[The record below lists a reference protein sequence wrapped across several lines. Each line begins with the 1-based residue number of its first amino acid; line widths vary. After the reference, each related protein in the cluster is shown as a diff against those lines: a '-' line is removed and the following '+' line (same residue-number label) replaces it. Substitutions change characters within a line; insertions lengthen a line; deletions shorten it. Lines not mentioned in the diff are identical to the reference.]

1 MLGPASPS
9 APPRFSVSMLPVDAD
24 PAERDF
30 VRLLERALAPSF
42 TLVRRLGAGA
52 MGSVYLARD
61 PVLKRLVAVKVMAP
75 ALASDPQAR
84 ARFEREAQTVASISH
99 PNVVA
104 VYSVGTLENGV
115 PFLVMQYV
123 EGKTMAERIA
133 EGGPLDAPTAKRVL
147 GEVASAL
154 AAAHRKGVIH
164 RDIKPSN
171 ILWDDETGRALVTDF
186 GIAAVKPHGDKAEA
200 QKLTQTGMAIGT
212 PAYMSP
218 EQVLGEEV
226 TEKTDVY
233 SLGVLGY
240 EMLIADGPYQLSKP
254 GEAMAAHLRD
264 EPRKLSKMRA
274 DVDPEVE
281 RLLEDCLT
289 KDPERRPTAQEAE
302 ERIMHGASILLE
314 WPPPGLEHLRD
325 KFQRALRPTALGGA
339 LVGVPL
345 VLLSVFDRGSYVRDL
360 LPPIE
365 FILAIAW
372 LGFFVFL
379 AGCLRL
385 LMFFRA
391 AGKAIDTG
399 FHWGTIAETV
409 ADERG
414 DTGSLITGGKEYAT
428 LTPARR
434 SRLRTLRVVGAACLL
449 LAAVTPILGFAAGVI
464 AAARFEPG
472 PTVVLWTGLI
482 VPVLF
487 ATIWALLV
495 SYENRTMLAARS
507 RRLALSSVHER
518 PTELAAAWTDTFN
531 QVRLGQ
537 RMGPGPAGHRTRVW
551 RTVVT
556 ATALAAFVALV
567 GDLLIVIAAVSQM
580 FGMTQLPYYGNTR
593 AKVHRVQRLASYR
606 VPADSSITP
615 LRAGQALYAVARTG
629 PGRSGMDWSRPPSI
643 QLPSFNLPEESPPF
657 GSKSGV
663 VDAFGPAA
671 RRSLTD
677 AQRRYLSTVSR
688 NPALAEFRLAANAP
702 HLDMGAALFE
712 VPTGSR
718 LSILELPI
726 VSFSGIRT
734 AATSNIAA
742 AALDLAGG
750 QREDAERRLREV
762 LSVGFLLM
770 NDGRSTLESLIGAAI
785 VNVGREALQSFYE
798 ATGRVA
804 EARAV
809 SAESDPS
816 FDMLGE
822 LDRRRVP
829 PNEVYAALRRIIL
842 DTTELRGLRWE
853 MLMNY
858 SYAAC
863 SDPRQMIF
871 GPDARHRA
879 AIDSARA
886 SLVRNSSD
894 SLVFAFAELPL
905 DERRMTRDGV
915 PLVRERLTVSGWIGS
930 RLTGHNVFS
939 TCAGILGL
947 N

>member
-75 ALASDPQAR
+75 AVASDPQAR

-171 ILWDDETGRALVTDF
+171 ILWDDETGRALVSDF
-186 GIAAVKPHGDKAEA
+186 GIAAVKHHDKADS

-240 EMLIADGPYQLSKP
+240 EMLIGDGPYQLAKP

-289 KDPERRPTAQEAE
+289 KDPERRPSAQEAE

-314 WPPPGLEHLRD
+314 WPPPGLEHLPD
-325 KFQRALRPTALGGA
+325 KFQRAIRLTALGGA

-365 FILAIAW
+365 FILAIAS
-372 LGFFVFL
+372 LGFFVFV
-379 AGCLRL
+379 AGCARL

-409 ADERG
+409 ADQRG

-434 SRLRTLRVVGAACLL
+434 SRLRRMRVIGAACLL
-449 LAAVTPILGFAAGVI
+449 LAAIIPILGFAAGVI
-464 AAARFEPG
+464 AAARFEAG
-472 PTVVLWTGLI
+472 PTVVLWTSLI
-482 VPVLF
+482 VPLLL
-487 ATIWALLV
+487 ATAWALLV
-495 SYENRTMLAARS
+495 SYENRTLLAARS

-537 RMGPGPAGHRTRVW
+537 RMGPGPAGHRVRVW
-551 RTVVT
+551 RTVATVT
-556 ATALAAFVALV
+556 VVAAVIALV
-567 GDLLIVIAAVSQM
+567 GDVLIVIAAISQM
-580 FGMTQLPYYGNTR
+580 FGMTQMPYYGNTR
-593 AKVHRVQRLASYR
+593 AKVHRVQRLAAYR
-606 VPADSSITP
+606 VPVDSSISP

-629 PGRSGMDWSRPPSI
+629 AGGRPPQRFEAKPTI
-643 QLPSFNLPEESPPF
+643 QIPPFSLPDAPPPF
-657 GSKSGV
+657 GNGSRLA
-663 VDAFGPAA
+663 DAFAVAA
-671 RRSLTD
+671 RRALTD
-677 AQRRYLSTVSR
+677 DQRRYLSAASR
-688 NPALAEFRLAANAP
+688 NPALAEFRLAAAAP
-702 HLDMGAALFE
+702 HLDIWAALYE
-712 VPTGSR
+712 IPPGSR
-718 LSILELPI
+718 MSIMDLP
-726 VSFSGIRT
+726 VLQFSGIRT
-734 AATSNIAA
+734 AAASNIAS

-762 LSVGFLLM
+762 ISVGFLIM
-770 NDGRSTLESLIGAAI
+770 NHGRTTLESLIGASI
-785 VNVGREALQSFYE
+785 VNVGRESLDAFFQ
-798 ATGRVA
+798 ATGRPA

-809 SAESDPS
+809 AASSDPS
-816 FDMLGE
+816 FEMLGDQE
-822 LDRRRVP
+822 RRRVRQDEI
-829 PNEVYAALRRIIL
+829 NAALRRIVL
-842 DTTELRGLRWE
+842 DSTELRGLRFE
-853 MLMNY
+853 MLLNY
-858 SYAAC
+858 SYSPC
-863 SDPRQMIF
+863 SDLRQMLF
-871 GPDARHRA
+871 GPDAAHRA
-879 AIDSARA
+879 TMDSARLA
-886 SLVRNSSD
+886 LVRTSSD
-894 SLVFAFAELPL
+894 SLIFSFVEQPL
-905 DERRMTRDGV
+905 DTRHMTRDGV
-915 PLVRERLTVSGWIGS
+915 PLVRERFTVSGWIAS
-930 RLTGHNVFS
+930 RLTGHNVFA
-939 TCAGILGL
+939 TCAGIVGL
-947 N
+947 E